1 MKIVVTTTR
10 HRDATAA
17 PSFEIYVMA
26 ATLENYVQ
34 YRQHTLHAGAW

>member
-17 PSFEIYVMA
+17 SFEKYVSA
-26 ATLENYVQ
+26 AKVENDV
-34 YRQHTLHAGAW
+34 